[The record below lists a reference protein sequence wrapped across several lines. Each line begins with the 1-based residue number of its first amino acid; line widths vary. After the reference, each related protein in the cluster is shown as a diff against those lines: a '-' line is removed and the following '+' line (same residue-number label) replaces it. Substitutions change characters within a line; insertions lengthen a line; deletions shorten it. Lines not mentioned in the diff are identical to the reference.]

1 MKRIKFVPLKLTD
14 ADRQLLEIH
23 RFSTE
28 EILRI
33 FGGVPAEVFKQIPKR
48 YVRGEQLFAFFKG
61 VLMKSRAGRM
71 LLGRRVKG
79 ETYEA
84 S

>member
-1 MKRIKFVPLKLTD
+1 MKRIKFVRLEQTD
-14 ADRQLLEIH
+14 ADRQFLEVH

-33 FGGVPAEVFKQIPKR
+33 FGGVPAELFKQIPKR
-48 YVRGEQLFAFFKG
+48 YVREKQVLGFFKG

-79 ETYEA
+79 EIYEP